1 MPDMSTLPK
10 TTQDHKD
17 AAFVIDQ
24 MEAASA
30 YLPIV
35 LASKAGIAT
44 ISEYQPLVKPFF
56 LQMTRARIRKA
67 TPEPLDPRRI
77 REMLTAFSWVTW
89 IDSPIIQNV
98 VIARSLRRSS
108 GRPIMWTELAKAFR
122 CSENAVKLRHA
133 AGIAMIVAELSR

>member
-1 MPDMSTLPK
+1 MSKQSDPNPDK
-10 TTQDHKD
+10 KD
-17 AAFVIDQ
+17 AAFIIDQ

-44 ISEYQPLVKPFF
+44 IAEYQPLVKPFF
-56 LQMTRARIRKA
+56 LQMTRSRIRKA

-77 REMLTAFSWVTW
+77 GEMLTAFSWVTW

-122 CSENAVKLRHA
+122 CSENAVKQRYA
-133 AGIAMIVAELSR
+133 AGIAIIVAELSR